1 MTVIPFQI
9 RHYKSDWHRYNLR
22 QRLKGCKSV
31 TEEQFEELSGK
42 YCKYFKAF
50 VIKTKH

>member
-1 MTVIPFQI
+1 MYIQT
-9 RHYKSDWHRYNLR
+9 R

-42 YCKYFKAF
+42 YCKHF
-50 VIKTKH
+50 VIKTKRRNNL

>member
-1 MTVIPFQI
+1 MTIIPFQI

-42 YCKYFKAF
+42 YWKYFKAF
-50 VIKTKH
+50 VIKTNH